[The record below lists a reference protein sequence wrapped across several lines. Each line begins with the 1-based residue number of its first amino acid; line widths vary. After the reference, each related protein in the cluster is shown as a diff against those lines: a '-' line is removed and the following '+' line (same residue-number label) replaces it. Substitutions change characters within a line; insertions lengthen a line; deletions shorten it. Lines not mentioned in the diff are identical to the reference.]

1 MKPIYQWL
9 RDLQPSCV
17 LIVIT
22 GIVVNMGLLLCG
34 ILLFL
39 E

>member
-1 MKPIYQWL
+1 MKLIYQWL
-9 RDLQPSCV
+9 RDLQLSGV

-22 GIVVNMGLLLCG
+22 GIVVNVGLLLCG